1 MSHYATQLVFEAADY
16 IQKARQVLVQG
27 ELERAL
33 GLYQAASEVWEMAT
47 EEPALEVDEL
57 ERQRQI
63 LDARLATVPSGMA
76 LPPQLQEERAELRDL
91 ISRTSAGW
99 RHTVEQR
106 YLAASTWRSLEAA
119 RPGSSGDDAVADLA
133 GIVTRVLPGLTEDAC
148 QYVVGHLVQAGI
160 HAGVWVDAD
169 LTDEVTNAV
178 AASLLHCTQLRLAR
192 LIVRETADLLSAAG
206 ETEAGRSLLLLSAH
220 GLLSV
225 TDTESRRSCL
235 SEAAA
240 FAQRAGLIAS
250 LTSRTA
256 DYLEAAAVA
265 SVCAAAAGRHQ
276 EARQGY
282 IVIHRAVDAALAELS
297 REWAAV
303 LNEEFPAGEHATA
316 PLQRL
321 SDALDDEVIT
331 IREGKDLLAAL
342 STASMLASTLRFMAD
357 WCGSHDQDL
366 AGSLYQRA
374 WNVASGLGEANEM
387 ALSRLGLARITPEP
401 GAIDELEELTDGL
414 LPPVAAEVLAG
425 LGDLSAGTGDWARAS
440 SYYQGADEA
449 SGQEGPQRTQ

>member
-1 MSHYATQLVFEAADY
+1 MSHYATQLVFETADY
-16 IQKARQVLVQG
+16 IHKARKVLEQG
-27 ELERAL
+27 EMERAV
-33 GLYQAASEVWEMAT
+33 GLYQAAAEGWEMAT

-63 LDARLATVPSGMA
+63 LDARLATAPSGMA
-76 LPPQLQEERAELRDL
+76 LPPLLQQERAELQDL
-91 ISRTSAGW
+91 ITRTSAGW
-99 RHTVEQR
+99 RHAIEQR

-119 RPGSSGDDAVADLA
+119 RPGASGDDAVAGLA
-133 GIVTRVLPGLTEDAC
+133 RIVTRVLPGLTEDAC
-148 QYVVGHLVQAGI
+148 QYVVGHLVLAGI
-160 HAGVWVDAD
+160 HTGEWVDAR
-169 LTDEVTNAV
+169 LADEVMSAV
-178 AASLLHCTQLRLAR
+178 AAGLQHRTELRLAR

-206 ETEAGRSLLLLSAH
+206 ETEAGRSLLLFSAH

-225 TDTESRRSCL
+225 TNTESRRSCL
-235 SEAAA
+235 NEAAA

-250 LTSRTA
+250 LTGRTA

-265 SVCAAAAGRHQ
+265 SACAAAAGRHQ
-276 EARQGY
+276 EARQGFT
-282 IVIHRAVDAALAELS
+282 VIHHAVDAMLAELS

-303 LNEEFPAGEHATA
+303 LNEEFPAGEHATG

-321 SDALDDEVIT
+321 SDALDDEVMT

-342 STASMLASTLRFMAD
+342 RTASMLASTLRFMAD
-357 WCGSHDQDL
+357 WCGRHNQDL

-374 WNVASGLGEANEM
+374 WTVASGLGEANEM

-401 GAIDELEELTDGL
+401 DVIDELEELTDGL

-440 SYYQGADEA
+440 SFYTRADET
-449 SGQEGPQRTQ
+449 SGQEGPERTR